1 MQIRVKCNC
10 GDGKCPEWAIVEL
23 QGVVESQLA
32 TSDQINGLEIGHLC
46 CPSLSSSSSQPSY
59 TFTVGYHELS
69 GTKVQLKK
77 PLLVLKKKA
86 ATQSTDITATGKET
100 FIIRQPSKDQI
111 LDSEVTTIWESI
123 KRRRKKGVEAFGRK
137 ITSS

>member
-86 ATQSTDITATGKET
+86 AVDAAGPEFSSSSAVELEVIG
-100 FIIRQPSKDQI
+100 IIRQKI
-111 LDSEVTTIWESI
+111 LFKTRPKALISRKNISSI
-123 KRRRKKGVEAFGRK
+123 KILRFLEV
-137 ITSS
+137 

>member
-86 ATQSTDITATGKET
+86 AVDAAGPEFSSSSAVELEVIG
-100 FIIRQPSKDQI
+100 IIRQKI
-111 LDSEVTTIWESI
+111 LFKTRPKALISRKNISSI
-123 KRRRKKGVEAFGRK
+123 KILRLLEV
-137 ITSS
+137 

>member
-10 GDGKCPEWAIVEL
+10 GEKCPEWAIVEL

-86 ATQSTDITATGKET
+86 AVDAAGTEFSSSSAVELEVIG
-100 FIIRQPSKDQI
+100 IIRQKI
-111 LDSEVTTIWESI
+111 LFKTRPKALISRKNISSI
-123 KRRRKKGVEAFGRK
+123 KILRFLEV
-137 ITSS
+137 